1 MASNLHTVKTRD
13 EAIAEFENFIL
24 PVIKRQYE
32 SDGVPDYTAR
42 STAWNDYTDGL
53 REDAE
58 ISDWQYANW
67 DHPDCNYAPWER

>member
-13 EAIAEFENFIL
+13 EAIAEFENYIL
-24 PVIKRQYE
+24 PVIKLKYE

-42 STAWNDYTDGL
+42 SEAWNDYVDGL
-53 REDAE
+53 HENDE
-58 ISDWQYANW
+58 ISTWQYEKW